1 MQLVLIVTSS
11 KLRFELNIWKFV
23 WFKYIDLIH
32 MNKMVSSRQ
41 PERGEEKAIDSM
53 DKSSMK
59 RTSNQAVLVDK
70 HSNIVSRYI
79 NNSNVIYKMGI
90 MAYLLYRLYAG
101 RTYTRMHG
109 AIYSK
114 LIFKRLTDQL
124 REAAMVIIWRE
135 FTHCQSTISAAK
147 KSGMGDIEKF
157 RMSLRSQ

>member
-59 RTSNQAVLVDK
+59 RTSN
-70 HSNIVSRYI
+70 
-79 NNSNVIYKMGI
+79 
-90 MAYLLYRLYAG
+90 
-101 RTYTRMHG
+101 
-109 AIYSK
+109 
-114 LIFKRLTDQL
+114 
-124 REAAMVIIWRE
+124 
-135 FTHCQSTISAAK
+135 
-147 KSGMGDIEKF
+147 
-157 RMSLRSQ
+157 

>member
-1 MQLVLIVTSS
+1 
-11 KLRFELNIWKFV
+11 
-23 WFKYIDLIH
+23 
-32 MNKMVSSRQ
+32 
-41 PERGEEKAIDSM
+41 
-53 DKSSMK
+53 
-59 RTSNQAVLVDK
+59 
-70 HSNIVSRYI
+70 
-79 NNSNVIYKMGI
+79 

-157 RMSLRSQ
+157 RMSLRSQWPIVNHSEYLTHNNQKLTQDFKIVPTISLSPSTYFLSFIFMARQFYPSQSCSYCGRKGWNIMGSIYRPIIRPNISIS